1 MDYEIVKLK
10 EIADFNKESIGK
22 NSNYEFINYLDTANI
37 TNGAI
42 DTIVRM
48 PIEEA
53 PSRAKRVVHN
63 NDMVYSTVR
72 PNLCHYGILDS
83 PVENMIVSTGFTV
96 ISCKDD
102 VNPYYVYNYLTQNDI
117 TSQLHSI
124 AENSTSAY
132 PSIKPSDLE
141 SIEIKLP
148 KLDIQNKIAKIL
160 TDIDKKIKINNEINN
175 NLSEQLKTIFNDWF
189 ESKMSSGLPDN
200 WKIVNLQEVSTFSQG
215 VQVPIE
221 EQIEKPKEGFVR
233 FIRIVDITQGSDKE
247 IRYIEDRD
255 RGHVIENEIFM
266 TRYGTPG
273 IISRNY
279 NGIIANNLFKIT
291 PSNDMTSNYLYSALS
306 VDRIQK
312 YIRGN
317 ATSSTMPA
325 ISFSTLNNQKII
337 IPDCETLE
345 KFDKYSE
352 TIREKQLNITNENNE
367 LQQLRDTLL
376 PKLMNG
382 EIDLDNIEI

>member
-53 PSRAKRVVHN
+53 PSRAKRIVHN
-63 NDMVYSTVR
+63 NDIVYSTVR

-102 VNPYYVYNYLTQNDI
+102 VNLYYVYNYLTQNDI

-175 NLSEQLKTIFNDWF
+175 NLYEQINYIYKETFKDYQTYKRLDEVSNVTIGKTPPRSEQECFTNNKNDIKWISISDLGKSGVFIYDTNEKLKKDAVEKYNIKVIPEDTIILSF
-189 ESKMSSGLPDN
+189 KLTVGR
-200 WKIVNLQEVSTFSQG
+200 VG
-215 VQVPIE
+215 
-221 EQIEKPKEGFVR
+221 
-233 FIRIVDITQGSDKE
+233 ITTE
-247 IRYIEDRD
+247 
-255 RGHVIENEIFM
+255 
-266 TRYGTPG
+266 
-273 IISRNY
+273 
-279 NGIIANNLFKIT
+279 
-291 PSNDMTSNYLYSALS
+291 DMTTNEAIAHFDLYNKKYKNYLYCMLKNYNYNDLGS
-306 VDRIQK
+306 
-312 YIRGN
+312 
-317 ATSSTMPA
+317 TSSIATA
-325 ISFSTLNNQKII
+325 INSKIVKSMKI
-337 IPDCETLE
+337 GIPYDNDLE
-345 KFDKYSE
+345 KFNNLTFSMFDLIKLN
-352 TIREKQLNITNENNE
+352 EKNNIYLE
-367 LQQLRDTLL
+367 QLRDTLL

-382 EIDLDNIEI
+382 EINLDKIEI

>member
-42 DTIVRM
+42 DTVVRI

-53 PSRAKRVVHN
+53 PSRAKRIVHN
-63 NDMVYSTVR
+63 NDIVYSTVR

-102 VNPYYVYNYLTQNDI
+102 VNPYYVYNYLIQNDI

-141 SIEIKLP
+141 NIEIKLP

-175 NLSEQLKTIFNDWF
+175 NLY
-189 ESKMSSGLPDN
+189 
-200 WKIVNLQEVSTFSQG
+200 EVS
-215 VQVPIE
+215 
-221 EQIEKPKEGFVR
+221 
-233 FIRIVDITQGSDKE
+233 
-247 IRYIEDRD
+247 
-255 RGHVIENEIFM
+255 
-266 TRYGTPG
+266 
-273 IISRNY
+273 
-279 NGIIANNLFKIT
+279 
-291 PSNDMTSNYLYSALS
+291 
-306 VDRIQK
+306 
-312 YIRGN
+312 
-317 ATSSTMPA
+317 
-325 ISFSTLNNQKII
+325 
-337 IPDCETLE
+337 
-345 KFDKYSE
+345 
-352 TIREKQLNITNENNE
+352 KQLLLKYLNENNNFEEVNISE
-367 LQQLRDTLL
+367 LLNVFTGKKNANETSPTGKYKFFSCAPENLLSDTYLYDGAAIIVAGNGAYTGRTRFYDGKFELYQRTYGLTLKDGFDKDNIYGLYVFMKTLFEPDKMGGTHGSAIPYIVLSDLTDYKLKYNKTEFDKFSNLVSSNIKMIQENEKYNEELSELRDTLL